1 MKTFACKGEW
11 RGRRITAS
19 VLVLDQG
26 IRVDLYGG
34 DLPHIGAVSAVS
46 CDKRLETI
54 LFPGHR
60 EAVLSES
67 WATSL
72 NRQTGMPVAVTAGIH
87 YDGVTREDIE
97 EIVKVTEE
105 MRRQVME
112 KISLL

>member
-1 MKTFACKGEW
+1 MERQKNNCLC
-11 RGRRITAS
+11 S
-19 VLVLDQG
+19 VLDQG

-67 WATSL
+67 WAASL

-105 MRRQVME
+105 MRKQVME

>member
-1 MKTFACKGEW
+1 M
-11 RGRRITAS
+11 
-19 VLVLDQG
+19 LDQG

-67 WATSL
+67 WAASL
-72 NRQTGMPVAVTAGIH
+72 NQARPVCPVAVTAGIH

-105 MRRQVME
+105 MRKQVME

>member
-1 MKTFACKGEW
+1 MERQKNNCLCSCAGPGDP
-11 RGRRITAS
+11 RGSLRS
-19 VLVLDQG
+19 
-26 IRVDLYGG
+26 

-60 EAVLSES
+60 EAALSES
-67 WATSL
+67 WAASL

-87 YDGVTREDIE
+87 YDGVTRADIE

-105 MRRQVME
+105 MRKQVME